1 MLGLLIS
8 DGEKEEIIYLLKK
21 EMDEIL
27 FDLSDD
33 RLDPIVKE
41 SIEERY
47 KKLFILF
54 KRIAK
59 HNDCLN
65 YMLSTNA

>member
-33 RLDPIVKE
+33 RL
-41 SIEERY
+41 
-47 KKLFILF
+47 ILLL
-54 KRIAK
+54 KNQLKSGTR
-59 HNDCLN
+59 N
-65 YMLSTNA
+65 YSFFLRE